1 MVWKRPEAMNPSAKR
16 MVSTV
21 GSGSDYLNDGI
32 FSIDV
37 EASMV
42 VPRYEYKERV
52 STSDERNKPVCTDAL

>member
-16 MVSTV
+16 VVSTV
-21 GSGSDYLNDGI
+21 GRGSDYLNDGF

-42 VPRYEYKERV
+42 VPRNEYKERV